1 MEDLEA
7 PKRQTSL
14 DGEAIKIVIHDV
26 DSGPLCASKRR
37 IILRRDPSDKAHRS
51 ELKNDKIFT
60 CHLTLAIF
68 ITCLARGFGMRV
80 VGGKTGADGK
90 LFAHIVWTVPG
101 GPAEK
106 GGLQQ
111 GDKILEWCGVSLVDR
126 SFEEVCSIMDRTAD
140 IAELLVEHA
149 SDFRMCDLLEDNNGQ
164 QQAALNS
171 QGSLSNPVTGMS
183 SRKNSDVGLIPGEL
197 LKRNK
202 SA

>member
-1 MEDLEA
+1 
-7 PKRQTSL
+7 
-14 DGEAIKIVIHDV
+14 
-26 DSGPLCASKRR
+26 
-37 IILRRDPSDKAHRS
+37 
-51 ELKNDKIFT
+51 
-60 CHLTLAIF
+60 
-68 ITCLARGFGMRV
+68 MRV

-149 SDFRMCDLLEDNNGQ
+149 SDFRMCDLLEDNNSS
-164 QQAALNS
+164 QQAPLSS
-171 QGSLSNPVTGMS
+171 QGSLSNPTITLNQ
-183 SRKNSDVGLIPGEL
+183 RKNSDVGLIAGKHLSL
-197 LKRNK
+197 LRLFPCIKFPSCRT
-202 SA
+202 

>member
-1 MEDLEA
+1 
-7 PKRQTSL
+7 
-14 DGEAIKIVIHDV
+14 
-26 DSGPLCASKRR
+26 
-37 IILRRDPSDKAHRS
+37 
-51 ELKNDKIFT
+51 
-60 CHLTLAIF
+60 
-68 ITCLARGFGMRV
+68 MRV

-149 SDFRMCDLLEDNNGQ
+149 SDFRMCDLLEDNNSS
-164 QQAALNS
+164 QQAPLNS
-171 QGSLSNPVTGMS
+171 QGSLSNPTITLNQ
-183 SRKNSDVGLIPGEL
+183 RKNSDVGLIAGKHLSLIQLFPCIKL
-197 LKRNK
+197 PSCRTRKQRK
-202 SA
+202 VTSIADP